1 MIDPQSQKK
10 LQTAISHRIA
20 QDRHLLDELR
30 RDVRPLRDQVR
41 QIQPR
46 GTTALSL
53 VATDGGNNRVQF
65 DPFLAQ
71 LVRVVDSS
79 NNEYYIDVVTPTTDT
94 DELSRAQ
101 FNGQGQPQTA
111 LGEMMHYLG
120 ARHLA
125 DLSYMVPAAGSQRQV
140 SARWVEVYREL
151 IEWAVLL
158 SIIRNKEFGTDTLIV
173 FDGLLRSKVFRE
185 DLFHQYLKGIVE
197 GMRAHLGKKR
207 KVYLVGIAKHSKVL
221 SRYRLTLALEQV
233 LVTDYP
239 AYTEIPRELEEKA
252 YVHADYARGDD
263 IALPT
268 ARLNRF
274 VGGKMFFVKFGSR
287 PHDPIWPVDIF
298 LPQHKDAPAIFGH
311 LLADALN
318 GFPVPFYPLCL
329 QRAHENAAL
338 IDFDYY
344 LLQDHI
350 LDSIRQLLGEEAI
363 DLDAFRLQDLD
374 PAQERYGFE

>member
-101 FNGQGQPQTA
+101 FNGQGRPQTA

-158 SIIRNKEFGTDTLIV
+158 SIIRN
-173 FDGLLRSKVFRE
+173 
-185 DLFHQYLKGIVE
+185 
-197 GMRAHLGKKR
+197 
-207 KVYLVGIAKHSKVL
+207 
-221 SRYRLTLALEQV
+221 
-233 LVTDYP
+233 
-239 AYTEIPRELEEKA
+239 
-252 YVHADYARGDD
+252 
-263 IALPT
+263 
-268 ARLNRF
+268 
-274 VGGKMFFVKFGSR
+274 
-287 PHDPIWPVDIF
+287 
-298 LPQHKDAPAIFGH
+298 
-311 LLADALN
+311 
-318 GFPVPFYPLCL
+318 
-329 QRAHENAAL
+329 
-338 IDFDYY
+338 
-344 LLQDHI
+344 
-350 LDSIRQLLGEEAI
+350 
-363 DLDAFRLQDLD
+363 
-374 PAQERYGFE
+374 

>member
-10 LQTAISHRIA
+10 VQTAISRRIA
-20 QDRHLLDELR
+20 EDRHLLEELR

-65 DPFLAQ
+65 DPFLVQ

-79 NNEYYIDVVTPTTDT
+79 NNEYYLDVVTPTTDT

-101 FNGQGQPQTA
+101 FNGQGRPQTA

-120 ARHLA
+120 ARRLS
-125 DLSYMVPAAGSQRQV
+125 DLSYMIPSAGSDRQV

-151 IEWAVLL
+151 IEWAVLF
-158 SIIRNKEFGTDTLIV
+158 SIIRNKEFGTDILIV

-197 GMRAHLGKKR
+197 GIRAHREKKR
-207 KVYLVGIAKHSKVL
+207 KIYLVGIAKHSKVL
-221 SRYRLTLALEQV
+221 SRYRLALALEQV
-233 LVTDYP
+233 LLTDYP
-239 AYTEIPRELEEKA
+239 AYTEIPRALEEKA
-252 YVHADYARGDD
+252 YAHADYARGDD

-287 PHDPIWPVDIF
+287 SRDPIWPVDIF
-298 LPQHKDAPAIFGH
+298 LPQHKDAPTIFGH

-338 IDFDYY
+338 IDFDYC

-350 LDSIRQLLGEEAI
+350 LDSIRELLGEEAI
-363 DLDAFRLQDLD
+363 DLDTFRLQDLD
-374 PAQERYGFE
+374 PAQERYGSE

>member
-101 FNGQGQPQTA
+101 FNGQGRPQTA

-125 DLSYMVPAAGSQRQV
+125 DLSYMVPAAGSRRQV

-197 GMRAHLGKKR
+197 GVRAHLGKKR